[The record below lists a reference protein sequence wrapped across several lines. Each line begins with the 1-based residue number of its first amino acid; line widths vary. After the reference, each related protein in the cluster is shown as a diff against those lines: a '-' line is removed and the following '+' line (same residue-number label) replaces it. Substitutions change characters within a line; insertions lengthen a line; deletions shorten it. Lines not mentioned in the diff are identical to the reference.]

1 MIGEQNNG
9 QVLVLVPSTSL
20 NLLVSIKQTYQLYE
34 FFDIISL
41 EGVAAPKQKDFLYYK
56 KVISKDVR
64 HGNLLPS
71 ILQWCLSTGLL

>member
-41 EGVAAPKQKDFLYYK
+41 DGVAAPKQKRVF
-56 KVISKDVR
+56 
-64 HGNLLPS
+64 
-71 ILQWCLSTGLL
+71 IL